1 MRSEDINWF
10 KNISNE
16 SACHSLKENQCKFH
30 EMATNKFSPFSFIPV
45 NNYSFEKKCWTLMYW
60 SWNNTTIKFYC
71 KTQEHILVMKI
82 KKEMAFKYVKF
93 AYRRGT
99 CTSLIAVTL

>member
-1 MRSEDINWF
+1 
-10 KNISNE
+10 
-16 SACHSLKENQCKFH
+16 
-30 EMATNKFSPFSFIPV
+30 
-45 NNYSFEKKCWTLMYW
+45 MYW

-82 KKEMAFKYVKF
+82 KQKMEFEYVKF

>member
-30 EMATNKFSPFSFIPV
+30 EMATDKFSPFSFIPV
-45 NNYSFEKKCWTLMYW
+45 NNYSFEKNAELKCIDPE
-60 SWNNTTIKFYC
+60 TILPLSF
-71 KTQEHILVMKI
+71 
-82 KKEMAFKYVKF
+82 
-93 AYRRGT
+93 
-99 CTSLIAVTL
+99 IAKRKNIF